1 MSLNEQGIPKNP
13 LAILIACFC
22 ILIEGRAEGEEL
34 ETKPTTVAQVQV
46 EPIAS
51 TKLTPSV
58 LEETKGKTEKRDSSD
73 QTDSVYAIKPSKD
86 GPFRP
91 IYASPSSSSY
101 PYEGESA
108 PIFQP
113 TTVRYTAAEAAP
125 QNYYEKPENGGGGGI
140 RYTPVLP
147 TALPTTGGGQH
158 HHHRFGVPGTPH
170 RFSFAAPPQVEL
182 YQRPAV
188 NYVDPNPEVSPSIS
202 YERAGPP
209 QQYHLTAA
217 VQPSSPSSPSPPPPP
232 SAVPQEQYITAIH
245 PKYHP
250 LQQHQEQ
257 VTLAVPPGQRFQ
269 YIIAIPMAYMK
280 KFEQQL
286 LARQSQY
293 KSTSTT
299 STTTSTPAPPSTT
312 ALSRQPIIQQFG
324 PLARDHQGLYRPY
337 YQAEAASAPPTAV
350 TQPPQQQILQIPAS
364 LLLAA
369 IQQLQQQQQQNQQQ
383 SLYAK
388 PSAATVYQPLVYQQ
402 HSAPTPQL
410 QQLQRVYQPAAI
422 YNDHP
427 SGASLYGKQISVY
440 MGIYGYHQ
448 QQQLLPIVH
457 YNPIYVQGPPIE
469 QQHQFAI
476 SPRFSN
482 NIPKA
487 AYNLAH
493 ESTPPIQVV
502 RLSAANAP
510 PVHHYHH
517 YQAMPGPMQQQFY
530 HAPQQYVSPYV
541 EGGTPAVAGAGAGPG
556 PATGAVSAA
565 ASPAIIP
572 YFSHPGA
579 VHYGTHLY
587 HPLATATAI
596 TATSSPKQQ
605 TSTATVTATSGGH
618 LPGGSK
624 AALLPAA
631 ANIVKYP

>member
-1 MSLNEQGIPKNP
+1 
-13 LAILIACFC
+13 
-22 ILIEGRAEGEEL
+22 
-34 ETKPTTVAQVQV
+34 V

-91 IYASPSSSSY
+91 IYGSPSSSSSSSY

-108 PIFQP
+108 PVFQP

-125 QNYYEKPENGGGGGI
+125 QSYYEKPENGGGGGI

-147 TALPTTGGGQH
+147 TALPTTGGEQHQH
-158 HHHRFGVPGTPH
+158 HHHRIGVPGTPH

-188 NYVDPNPEVSPSIS
+188 NYVDPNPEF
-202 YERAGPP
+202 
-209 QQYHLTAA
+209 
-217 VQPSSPSSPSPPPPP
+217 
-232 SAVPQEQYITAIH
+232 
-245 PKYHP
+245 
-250 LQQHQEQ
+250 
-257 VTLAVPPGQRFQ
+257 PPGQRFQ
-269 YIIAIPMAYMK
+269 YIIAIPMSHMK

-286 LARQSQY
+286 LERQSQY

-337 YQAEAASAPPTAV
+337 YQADAASAPPTAI

-369 IQQLQQQQQQNQQQ
+369 VQQLQQQQHQQQSQQQ

-427 SGASLYGKQISVY
+427 SGASLYAYTQQQQQQQQQQQRIKQQHKYTPAAPSVATPTPTAT
-440 MGIYGYHQ
+440 IAVSTRQPAAAALAAHHQQQQQQQHQQHQ

-457 YNPIYVQGPPIE
+457 YNPIYVQAPPIE

-541 EGGTPAVAGAGAGPG
+541 EGATPAVAGAGPG

-596 TATSSPKQQ
+596 TATSSPRQQ
-605 TSTATVTATSGGH
+605 TSTATATATSGGH